1 MTSFSIQNFGCRV
14 NQAEAFEWA
23 EDFELSGL
31 SLEDDA
37 ARADLIIVNTCTLTG
52 RADRDVRKF
61 MRRISRLNPA
71 ARLVVAGCSVDG
83 GRERF
88 EDYPGTW
95 LTVSNKEKADLVEK
109 VLARV
114 ERKAAAEYSPL
125 RSRALLKI
133 QDGCDLR
140 CAFCII
146 PQVRGPSRSLA
157 SEEIIS
163 RARAL
168 IQRGFREIVLCGIH
182 LNSYGLDLCPPGSLH
197 ELLRSLVGLDGL
209 GRVRLSSLDPRFLD
223 DPLIDL
229 ITVSP
234 KICPHFHL
242 SLQHGS
248 DGLLK
253 VMGRGSK
260 TSDYSR
266 ILARL
271 RDGSPAAA
279 LGADII
285 VGFPGEAGEGFE
297 RMFEFLRASPL
308 NYLHVFSYSPRP
320 GTPAA
325 GRPQVAEAIKRERS
339 AALRA
344 WSGERRLAFHKAFL
358 GKELEGIVVKK
369 NHSGAEVL
377 TANYIAVK
385 VPRCSAGQGEEV
397 TVKILR
403 AEPKKAYGEVVADL
417 CNPPPRG
424 GRVGVGVKQN
434 MFAED

>member
-14 NQAEAFEWA
+14 NQAEAFGWA
-23 EDFELSGL
+23 EELELSGL
-31 SLEDDA
+31 SLEKDA
-37 ARADLIIVNTCTLTG
+37 ARADLVIVNTCTLTSK
-52 RADRDVRKF
+52 ADRDVRKF
-61 MRRISRLNPA
+61 IRRVCRLNPA

-95 LTVSNKEKADLVEK
+95 LTVANREKADLVEK
-109 VLARV
+109 VLSRV
-114 ERKAAAEYSPL
+114 GRKAAAEFSPL
-125 RSRALLKI
+125 RSRALLKV
-133 QDGCDLR
+133 QDGCNLR
-140 CAFCII
+140 CSFCII
-146 PQVRGPSRSLA
+146 PQVRGPSRSVDAAVLFA
-157 SEEIIS
+157 
-163 RARAL
+163 RARTL

-182 LNSYGLDLCPPGSLH
+182 LNSYGLDLRPSGSLL

-209 GRVRLSSLDPRFLD
+209 GRIRLSSHDPRYLD

-248 DGLLK
+248 DPLLK
-253 VMGRGSK
+253 LMGRGSK
-260 TSDYSR
+260 TSEYSR

-271 RDGSPAAA
+271 REASPIAA

-285 VGFPGEAGEGFE
+285 VGFPGESGEDFD
-297 RMFEFLRASPL
+297 RMFEFLQSSPL

-325 GRPQVAEAIKRERS
+325 GRPQVAETVKRERS

-344 WSGERRLAFHKAFL
+344 WSGERRLAFHQGFL

-369 NHSGAEVL
+369 NRGAAEAL
-377 TANYIAVK
+377 TSNYIAVK
-385 VPRCSAGQGEEV
+385 VPSCPAGQGEEV
-397 TVKILR
+397 MVKVLE
-403 AEPKKAYGEVVADL
+403 AGPKQATGEAVTAL
-417 CNPPPRG
+417 
-424 GRVGVGVKQN
+424 
-434 MFAED
+434 